1 MDIEV
6 VPDKWVLPN
15 RIGYN
20 KEIYETFHPSK
31 YPLKAKK
38 NPCKCSQESC
48 ELDANIV
55 SLFPQQRIVKD
66 YMQFDSPYRGI
77 LLYHELGSG
86 KSAASIAAAEG
97 YVNRKKIIIMT
108 PASLSQNYENEL
120 MKISTVGLNLKKS
133 WTLLRVNK
141 KDAKMMADLEKYAIM
156 SSFVKKDG
164 LVWIPLYQDDVK
176 DAIVVIE
183 KTKYSSLKADDK
195 STVDATIGHIIRNR
209 YTFIN
214 YNGLT
219 DKLVKSLGKS
229 PFNDC
234 FVIIDEIHNFISR
247 IVNGSRLAR
256 SIYNHLMNAKDM
268 KIVLLSG
275 TPIINNP
282 YEIATL
288 INLIRG
294 PMEVHELPLLKNAAE
309 PDMNKVVDMLKKGNV
324 FSYIDELSYADKSI
338 RVVLLPVNYK
348 RVADD
353 AMTSINKDEWK
364 LAPAKVIDA
373 IIAVLNKNGFKISV
387 RTKSSMHYALP
398 SIKDDF
404 YKLFIN
410 DDDIEDIRV
419 KNMDLFQRRV
429 LGTLSYYK
437 TTGTEFFPQMLP
449 TTVRYLDMTNH
460 QLNKYIQV
468 RLKEMAMDDAKK
480 RFGNKGKA
488 FDDKSSVYRA
498 FSRMVCNFAFPEE
511 ITRAFPQDIRNFM
524 KKELGKQSDSSSSSS
539 SSSSSGNAAKAAKAA
554 NADKEIAK
562 RAVAEYET
570 QLANAMN
577 ELAQSDAL
585 NKKNLKTLYSPKFAQ
600 MLEDVE
606 TSPGSVL
613 IYSQFRSI
621 EGLGIF
627 SEVLNRHG
635 YAEIRIVK
643 EEGIGYVIEDM
654 EVFDKKYDNKRY
666 VVFNADRTKT
676 NILMN
681 IFNGDYSQLP
691 DTILDQLP
699 DDKEQLYGK
708 LVKIMMITQSGAEG
722 ISLKNVRR
730 VLITEYFWNAVR
742 INQVIGRAVRTCSHQ
757 LLPKQDQNVGVFL
770 YIMKLTKDQLDKNP
784 TLRKKDN
791 ELTTDQHILEIAN
804 KKEQIINMFLNML
817 KASSMDCITHSVQNK
832 PLQNGYKCYNWP
844 INVNNNDLTYTPDI
858 KDDGKIQG
866 HQKLQVT
873 RKNKGVVVSKD
884 GKKFVMMNNKL
895 YDYFSYVNAGL
906 LLPAKTS

>member
-31 YPLKAKK
+31 YPFKAKK
-38 NPCKCSQESC
+38 NPCKCSQDSC

-97 YVNRKKIIIMT
+97 YVNRKKIVIMT

-141 KDAKMMADLEKYAIM
+141 KDTKTVADLEKYAI
-156 SSFVKKDG
+156 SATFIKKEG
-164 LVWIPLYQDDVK
+164 LVWIPLYQDDIK
-176 DAIVVIE
+176 DAIVIME
-183 KTKYSSLKADDK
+183 KTKYSSLKAEDR
-195 STVDATIGHIIRNR
+195 SSVDATIGHIIRNR

-219 DKLVKSLGKS
+219 EKLIKSLGKS
-229 PFNDC
+229 PFDDC

-256 SIYNHLMNAKDM
+256 SIYNHLMTAKDM

-294 PMEVHELPLLKNAAE
+294 PMEVYELPLLKTAAD
-309 PDMNKVVDMLKKGNV
+309 PDMNILVDVLKKADLYT
-324 FSYIDELSYADKSI
+324 YIDELSYADKTI
-338 RVVLLPVNYK
+338 RVALLPINY
-348 RVADD
+348 RRISDMSA
-353 AMTSINKDEWK
+353 INKDEWK
-364 LAPAKVIDA
+364 IAPAKVIDS
-373 IIAVLNKNGFKISV
+373 IIAVLNKNGFKVSV
-387 RTKSSMHYALP
+387 RHKSSMYYALP

-410 DDDIEDIRV
+410 DDDIEDIKV
-419 KNMDLFQRRV
+419 KNMDLFQRRI

-480 RFGNKGKA
+480 RFGNKGNA
-488 FDDKSSVYRA
+488 FEDKNSVYRA

-511 ITRAFPQDIRNFM
+511 ITRVFPQDVRNFM
-524 KKELGKQSDSSSSSS
+524 KKELGKQSDTSKSSSSSD
-539 SSSSSGNAAKAAKAA
+539 AA
-554 NADKEIAK
+554 NANKEINK
-562 RAVAEYET
+562 KAVAEYEL

-577 ELAQSDAL
+577 DLVQSDAL
-585 NKKNLKTLYSPKFAQ
+585 DKKNLKTLYSPKFAQ

-627 SEVLNRHG
+627 SEVLKRHG

-643 EEGIGYVIEDM
+643 EEGVGYVIEDM
-654 EVFDKKYDNKRY
+654 EVFDKKYDNKRF
-666 VVFNADRTKT
+666 VVFNADRAKT

-691 DTILDQLP
+691 DTILEQLP
-699 DDKEQLYGK
+699 DDKDQLYGK

-757 LLPKQDQNVGVFL
+757 LLPKEDQNVGVFL

-804 KKEQIINMFLNML
+804 KKEHIINMFLNML

-844 INVNNNDLTYTPDI
+844 INVSNNDLTYTPDI
-858 KDDGKIQG
+858 RDDGKIQG
-866 HQKLQVT
+866 HQKLQVV
-873 RKNKGVVVSKD
+873 RKNKGIVVSKN
-884 GKKFVMMNNKL
+884 GKKYVMINNKL
-895 YDYFSYVNAGL
+895 YDYFSYVNAGI
-906 LLPAKTS
+906 LLPV

>member
-6 VPDKWVLPN
+6 TPDKWVLPN

-20 KEIYETFHPSK
+20 KEIYKTFHASK
-31 YPLKAKK
+31 YPFKQRS
-38 NPCKCSQESC
+38 NPCKCSKESC
-48 ELDANIV
+48 ELDANVV
-55 SLFPQQRIVKD
+55 SLFPQQRIVRD

-97 YVNRKKIIIMT
+97 YVNRKKIVIMT

-120 MKISTVGLNLKKS
+120 MKISTIGLNLKKA
-133 WTLLRVNK
+133 WTLIKVDK
-141 KDAKMMADLEKYAIM
+141 KNAQTVKDLETYAIAPALI
-156 SSFVKKDG
+156 KKDG
-164 LVWIPLYQDDVK
+164 LAWIPLYKDDIHG
-176 DAIVVIE
+176 AVIIKE
-183 KTKYSSLKADDK
+183 KTKYSALKADDK
-195 STVDATIGHIIRNR
+195 TLVDATIGHIIRNR

-219 DKLVKSLGKS
+219 EKLIKSLGKS
-229 PFNDC
+229 AFDDC
-234 FVIIDEIHNFISR
+234 FVIVDEIHNFISR

-256 SIYNHLMNAKDM
+256 SIYNHLMTAKNL
-268 KIVLLSG
+268 KLVLLSG
-275 TPIINNP
+275 TPIINQP
-282 YEIATL
+282 HEIATL

-294 PMEVHELPLLKNAAE
+294 PMEVHELSLLKNSGE
-309 PDMNKVVDMLKKGNV
+309 PDMTAIVNALKQAKLYE
-324 FSYIDELSYADKSI
+324 YIDEIAYADRTFKL
-338 RVVLLPVNYK
+338 VLLPEGYK
-348 RVADD
+348 RVDD
-353 AMTSINKDEWK
+353 STAINKSVWNK
-364 LAPAKVIDA
+364 TLSK
-373 IIAVLNKNGFKISV
+373 IIEDIIKTVNSTGVKISV
-387 RTKSSMHYALP
+387 KHKSNMHYALP

-404 YKLFIN
+404 YKLFI
-410 DDDIEDIRV
+410 DDSDIEDIKV

-449 TTVRYLDMTNH
+449 TTLRYLDMTNH

-480 RFGNKGKA
+480 RFGNKGKGA

-511 ITRAFPQDIRNFM
+511 ITRAFPQDIRNVM
-524 KKELGKQSDSSSSSS
+524 KKELAKSE
-539 SSSSSGNAAKAAKAA
+539 SSGSASSASSKDGN
-554 NADKEIAK
+554 KEINK
-562 RAVAEYET
+562 IAVAEYER
-570 QLANAMN
+570 QLADAMHALVN
-577 ELAQSDAL
+577 SDAL
-585 NKKNLKTLYSPKFAQ
+585 DKDKLRDLYSPKFAQ
-600 MLEDVE
+600 MLDDVHA
-606 TSPGSVL
+606 SPGSVL
-613 IYSQFRSI
+613 IYSQFRTI

-627 SEVLNRHG
+627 SEVLKRHG

-654 EVFDKKYDNKRY
+654 DVFDKKYDNKRF

-681 IFNGDYSQLP
+681 IFNGDYAQLP
-691 DTILDQLP
+691 DTILAQLP
-699 DDKEQLYGK
+699 DDRDQMYGK

-757 LLPKQDQNVGVFL
+757 MLPKEDQNVGVFL
-770 YIMKLTKDQLDKNP
+770 YIMRLTRDQLNKNP

-804 KKEQIINMFLNML
+804 KKEDIINKFLNML
-817 KASSMDCITHSVQNK
+817 KASSMDCIIHSVQNK

-844 INVNNNDLTYTPDI
+844 INVDNSDFTYTPDI
-858 KDDGKIQG
+858 ADDHKIQG

-873 RKNKGVVVSKD
+873 RKNKGIVVSKD
-884 GKKFVMMNNKL
+884 GVKYVMINQKL
-895 YDYFSYVNAGL
+895 YDYFSYKNAGV
-906 LLPAKTS
+906 LLPAKAT

>member
-31 YPLKAKK
+31 YPFKAKK
-38 NPCKCSQESC
+38 NPCKCSQDSC

-97 YVNRKKIIIMT
+97 YVNRKKIVIMT

-141 KDAKMMADLEKYAIM
+141 KDTKTVADLEKYAI
-156 SSFVKKDG
+156 SATFIKKEG
-164 LVWIPLYQDDVK
+164 LVWIPLYQDDIK
-176 DAIVVIE
+176 DAIVVME
-183 KTKYSSLKADDK
+183 KTKYSSLKAEDR
-195 STVDATIGHIIRNR
+195 SSVDATIGHIIRNR

-219 DKLVKSLGKS
+219 EKLIKSLGKS
-229 PFNDC
+229 PFDDC

-256 SIYNHLMNAKDM
+256 SIYNHLMTAKDM

-294 PMEVHELPLLKNAAE
+294 PMEVYELPLLKTAAE
-309 PDMNKVVDMLKKGNV
+309 PDMNNLVDVLKKANLYTYV
-324 FSYIDELSYADKSI
+324 DELSYADKTI
-338 RVVLLPVNYK
+338 RVALLPINY
-348 RVADD
+348 RRISD
-353 AMTSINKDEWK
+353 MTAINKDEWK
-364 LAPAKVIDA
+364 IAPAKVIDS
-373 IIAVLNKNGFKISV
+373 IIAVLNKNGFKVSV
-387 RTKSSMHYALP
+387 RHKSSMYYALP

-410 DDDIEDIRV
+410 DDDIEDIKV
-419 KNMDLFQRRV
+419 KNMDLFQRRI

-480 RFGNKGKA
+480 RFGNKGNA
-488 FDDKSSVYRA
+488 FEDKNSVYRA

-511 ITRAFPQDIRNFM
+511 ITRVFPQDVRNFM
-524 KKELGKQSDSSSSSS
+524 KKELGKQSDTSKSSSSSD
-539 SSSSSGNAAKAAKAA
+539 AADA
-554 NADKEIAK
+554 NKEINK
-562 RAVAEYET
+562 KAVAEYEL

-577 ELAQSDAL
+577 DLVQSDAL
-585 NKKNLKTLYSPKFAQ
+585 DKKNLKTLYSPKFAQ

-627 SEVLNRHG
+627 SEVLKRHG

-643 EEGIGYVIEDM
+643 EEGVGYVIEDM
-654 EVFDKKYDNKRY
+654 EVFDKKYDNKRF
-666 VVFNADRTKT
+666 VVFNADRAKT

-691 DTILDQLP
+691 DTILEQLP
-699 DDKEQLYGK
+699 DDRDQLYGK

-757 LLPKQDQNVGVFL
+757 LLPKEDQNVGVFL

-804 KKEQIINMFLNML
+804 KKEHIINMFLNML

-844 INVNNNDLTYTPDI
+844 INVSNNDLTYTPDI
-858 KDDGKIQG
+858 RDDGKIQG
-866 HQKLQVT
+866 HQKLQVV
-873 RKNKGVVVSKD
+873 RKNKGIVVSKN
-884 GKKFVMMNNKL
+884 GKKYVMINNKL
-895 YDYFSYVNAGL
+895 YDYFSYVNAGI
-906 LLPAKTS
+906 LLPV

>member
-20 KEIYETFHPSK
+20 KEVYETFHPSK

-38 NPCKCSQESC
+38 SPCKCSQESC

-97 YVNRKKIIIMT
+97 YVNRKKIVIMT

-141 KDAKMMADLEKYAIM
+141 KDPKMMAELEKYAI
-156 SSFVKKDG
+156 SAAFVKKEG
-164 LVWIPLYQDDVK
+164 LVWIPLYQGDIS
-176 DAIVVIE
+176 DAVIVME
-183 KTKYSSLKADDK
+183 KTKYSSLKSEDR
-195 STVDATIGHIIRNR
+195 SMVDATIGHIIRNR
-209 YTFIN
+209 YTFMN

-219 DKLVKSLGKS
+219 EKLIKSLGKS
-229 PFNDC
+229 PFDDC

-256 SIYNHLMNAKDM
+256 SVYNHLMTAKNI

-282 YEIATL
+282 YEVATL

-294 PMEVHELPLLKNAAE
+294 PMEVYELPLLKNAAE
-309 PDMNKVVDMLKKGNV
+309 PDMNKAVDALKKANLYA
-324 FSYIDELSYADKSI
+324 YIDELSYADKNI
-338 RVVLLPVNYK
+338 HLVLLPIHYK
-348 RVADD
+348 RIADD
-353 AMTSINKDEWK
+353 STAIHKDEWK
-364 LAPAKVIDA
+364 IAKVSKIIDD
-373 IIAVLNKNGFKISV
+373 IINVLNKNGFKVSV
-387 RTKSSMHYALP
+387 RSKSNIHYALP
-398 SIKDDF
+398 SIKEDF
-404 YKLFIN
+404 YKLFI
-410 DDDIEDIRV
+410 DDTDIEDIKV

-468 RLKEMAMDDAKK
+468 RLKEMSMDDAKK
-480 RFGNKGKA
+480 KFGNRGKNA
-488 FDDKSSVYRA
+488 FDDNSSVYRA

-511 ITRAFPQDIRNFM
+511 ITRAFPQDVRNYM
-524 KKELGKQSDSSSSSS
+524 KKEIGKQSDSSKSSSS
-539 SSSSSGNAAKAAKAA
+539 SSDAAHAAHAADAAK
-554 NADKEIAK
+554 EINK
-562 RAVAEYET
+562 RAVAEYEL
-570 QLANAMN
+570 QLANAMD
-577 ELAQSDAL
+577 ELVQSDAL
-585 NKKNLKTLYSPKFAQ
+585 DKKNLRTLYSPKFAQ

-627 SEVLNRHG
+627 SEVLKKHG
-635 YAEIRIVK
+635 FAEIKIVK
-643 EEGIGYVIEDM
+643 HEGVGYVIEDM
-654 EVFDKKYDNKRY
+654 EVFDKKYDNKRF

-681 IFNGDYSQLP
+681 IFNGDYSLLP
-691 DTILDQLP
+691 DTILEQLP
-699 DDKEQLYGK
+699 DNKDQLYGK

-770 YIMKLTKDQLDKNP
+770 YIMRLTRDQLNKNP

-791 ELTTDQHILEIAN
+791 DLTTDQHILEIAN
-804 KKEQIINMFLNML
+804 KKEYIVNMFLNML

-844 INVNNNDLTYTPDI
+844 INVNNNELTYTPDI
-858 KDDGKIQG
+858 RHDDMIQR
-866 HQKLQVT
+866 HQKLQVK
-873 RKNKGVVVSKD
+873 RKNKGVVVSKN
-884 GKKFVMMNNKL
+884 GKKYVMMNNKL

-906 LLPAKTS
+906 LLPAAMAK

>member
-31 YPLKAKK
+31 YPFKAKK
-38 NPCKCSQESC
+38 NPCKCSQDSC

-97 YVNRKKIIIMT
+97 YVNRKKIVIMT

-141 KDAKMMADLEKYAIM
+141 KDTKTVADLEKYAI
-156 SSFVKKDG
+156 SATFIKKEG
-164 LVWIPLYQDDVK
+164 LVWIPLYQDDIK
-176 DAIVVIE
+176 DAIVIME
-183 KTKYSSLKADDK
+183 KTKYSSLKAEDR
-195 STVDATIGHIIRNR
+195 SSVDATIGHIIRNR

-219 DKLVKSLGKS
+219 EKLIKSLGKS
-229 PFNDC
+229 PFDDC

-256 SIYNHLMNAKDM
+256 SIYNHLMTAKDM

-294 PMEVHELPLLKNAAE
+294 PMEVYELPLLKTAAD
-309 PDMNKVVDMLKKGNV
+309 PDMNILVDVLKKANLYT
-324 FSYIDELSYADKSI
+324 YIDELSYADKTI
-338 RVVLLPVNYK
+338 RVALLPINY
-348 RVADD
+348 RRISDMSA
-353 AMTSINKDEWK
+353 INKDEWK
-364 LAPAKVIDA
+364 IAPAKVIDS
-373 IIAVLNKNGFKISV
+373 IIAVLNKNGFKVSV
-387 RTKSSMHYALP
+387 RHKSSMYYALP

-410 DDDIEDIRV
+410 DDDIEDIKV
-419 KNMDLFQRRV
+419 KNMDLFQRRI

-480 RFGNKGKA
+480 RFGNKGNA
-488 FDDKSSVYRA
+488 FEDKNSVYRA

-511 ITRAFPQDIRNFM
+511 ITRVFPQDVRNFM
-524 KKELGKQSDSSSSSS
+524 KKELGKQSDTSKSSSSSD
-539 SSSSSGNAAKAAKAA
+539 AA
-554 NADKEIAK
+554 NANKEINK
-562 RAVAEYET
+562 KAVAEYEL

-577 ELAQSDAL
+577 DLVQSDAL
-585 NKKNLKTLYSPKFAQ
+585 DKKNLKTLYSPKFAQ

-627 SEVLNRHG
+627 SEVLKRHG

-643 EEGIGYVIEDM
+643 EEGVGYVIEDM
-654 EVFDKKYDNKRY
+654 EVFDKKYDNKRF
-666 VVFNADRTKT
+666 VVFNADRAKT

-691 DTILDQLP
+691 DTILEQLP
-699 DDKEQLYGK
+699 DDKDQLYGK

-757 LLPKQDQNVGVFL
+757 LLPKEDQNVGVFL

-804 KKEQIINMFLNML
+804 KKEHIINMFLNML

-844 INVNNNDLTYTPDI
+844 INVSNNDLTYTPDI
-858 KDDGKIQG
+858 RDDGKIQG
-866 HQKLQVT
+866 HQKLQVV
-873 RKNKGVVVSKD
+873 RKNKGIVVSKN
-884 GKKFVMMNNKL
+884 GKKYVMINNKL
-895 YDYFSYVNAGL
+895 YDYFSYVNAGI
-906 LLPAKTS
+906 LLPV

>member
-20 KEIYETFHPSK
+20 KEVYETFHPSK

-38 NPCKCSQESC
+38 SPCKCSEESC

-97 YVNRKKIIIMT
+97 YVNRKKIVIMT

-120 MKISTVGLNLKKS
+120 MKISTVGLNLKKA
-133 WTLLRVNK
+133 WTLIQVNK
-141 KDAKMMADLEKYAIM
+141 KDPKMMAELEKYAI
-156 SSFVKKDG
+156 SAAFVKKEG
-164 LVWIPLYQDDVK
+164 LVWIPLYQGDIS
-176 DAIVVIE
+176 DAVIVME
-183 KTKYSSLKADDK
+183 KTKYSSLKSEDR
-195 STVDATIGHIIRNR
+195 SMVDATIGHIIRNR
-209 YTFIN
+209 YTFMN

-219 DKLVKSLGKS
+219 EKLIKSLGKS
-229 PFNDC
+229 PFDDC

-256 SIYNHLMNAKDM
+256 SVYNHLMTAKNM

-282 YEIATL
+282 YEVATL

-294 PMEVHELPLLKNAAE
+294 PMEVYELPLLKNAAE
-309 PDMNKVVDMLKKGNV
+309 PDMNKAVEALKKANLYA
-324 FSYIDELSYADKSI
+324 YIDELSYADKSI
-338 RVVLLPVNYK
+338 HLVLLPIHYK
-348 RVADD
+348 RIADD
-353 AMTSINKDEWK
+353 STAIHKDEWK
-364 LAPAKVIDA
+364 IAQASKVIDD
-373 IIAVLNKNGFKISV
+373 IINVLNKNGFKVSV
-387 RTKSSMHYALP
+387 RPKSNIHYALP
-398 SIKDDF
+398 SIKEDF
-404 YKLFIN
+404 YKLFI
-410 DDDIEDIRV
+410 DDTDIEDIKV

-468 RLKEMAMDDAKK
+468 RLKEMSMDDAKK
-480 RFGNKGKA
+480 KFGNKGKNA

-511 ITRAFPQDIRNFM
+511 ITRVFPQDVRNYM
-524 KKELGKQSDSSSSSS
+524 KKEIGKQSDSSKSSSS
-539 SSSSSGNAAKAAKAA
+539 SSDGAHAADAAK
-554 NADKEIAK
+554 EINK
-562 RAVAEYET
+562 RAVAEYEL
-570 QLANAMN
+570 QLANAMD
-577 ELAQSDAL
+577 ELVQSDAL
-585 NKKNLKTLYSPKFAQ
+585 DKKNLRTLYSPKFAQ

-627 SEVLNRHG
+627 SEVLKKHG
-635 YAEIRIVK
+635 YVEIKIVK
-643 EEGIGYVIEDM
+643 HEGVGYVIEDM
-654 EVFDKKYDNKRY
+654 EVFDKKYDNKRF

-681 IFNGDYSQLP
+681 IFNGDYSLLP
-691 DTILDQLP
+691 DTILEQLP
-699 DDKEQLYGK
+699 DNKDQLYGK

-770 YIMKLTKDQLDKNP
+770 YIMKLTRDQLNKNP

-791 ELTTDQHILEIAN
+791 DLTTDQHILEIAN
-804 KKEQIINMFLNML
+804 KKEYIVNMFLNML

-844 INVNNNDLTYTPDI
+844 INVNNNELTYTPDI
-858 KDDGKIQG
+858 KDDGKIQR
-866 HQKLQVT
+866 HQKLQVK
-873 RKNKGVVVSKD
+873 RKNKGVVVSKN
-884 GKKFVMMNNKL
+884 GKKYVMMNNKL

-906 LLPAKTS
+906 LLPVAIAK

>member
-20 KEIYETFHPSK
+20 KEVYETFHPSK

-38 NPCKCSQESC
+38 SPCKCSQESC

-97 YVNRKKIIIMT
+97 YVNRKKIVIMT

-133 WTLLRVNK
+133 WTLLKVNK
-141 KDAKMMADLEKYAIM
+141 KDAKMMAELEKYAIM
-156 SSFVKKDG
+156 PSFVKKEG
-164 LVWIPLYQDDVK
+164 LVWIPLYQDDIQ
-176 DAIVVIE
+176 DAVVVIQ
-183 KTKYSSLKADDK
+183 KTKYSSLKSDDK
-195 STVDATIGHIIRNR
+195 SSVDTTIGHIIRNR

-229 PFNDC
+229 PFDDC

-256 SIYNHLMNAKDM
+256 SVYNHLMTAKNM

-294 PMEVHELPLLKNAAE
+294 PMEVFELPLLKNAPE
-309 PDMNKVVDMLKKGNV
+309 PDMNKVVDLLKKNGL
-324 FSYIDELSYADKSI
+324 FGYIDELSYADKSI
-338 RVVLLPVNYK
+338 YVALLPINYK

-353 AMTSINKDEWK
+353 TMTSVAKDEWK
-364 LAPAKVIDA
+364 GMATPAKVIEA
-373 IIAVLNKNGFKISV
+373 IIGVLNKNGFKLSV

-398 SIKDDF
+398 SIKEEF
-404 YKLFIN
+404 YKLFI
-410 DDDIEDIRV
+410 DDNDIEDIRV

-437 TTGTEFFPQMLP
+437 TTGTEFFPQILP

-480 RFGNKGKA
+480 RFGNKGKGA

-511 ITRAFPQDIRNFM
+511 ITRAFPQDVRNLM
-524 KKELGKQSDSSSSSS
+524 KKELGKQSDSSGSNSSSD
-539 SSSSSGNAAKAAKAA
+539 SSSGKAA
-554 NADKEIAK
+554 NQDKELAK
-562 RAVAEYET
+562 RAVAEYEV
-570 QLANAMN
+570 QLVNAMD
-577 ELAQSDAL
+577 ELIQSDAL
-585 NKKNLKTLYSPKFAQ
+585 DKKNLKTQYSPKFAQ

-627 SEVLNRHG
+627 SEVLKRHG

-654 EVFDKKYDNKRY
+654 EVFDKKYDNKRF
-666 VVFNADRTKT
+666 VVFNADRVKT

-691 DTILDQLP
+691 DTILEQLP
-699 DDKEQLYGK
+699 DDKDQLYGK

-770 YIMKLTKDQLDKNP
+770 YIMKLTKEQLDKNP

-791 ELTTDQHILEIAN
+791 ELTTDQHILQIAS
-804 KKEQIINMFLNML
+804 KKENIINMFLNML

-832 PLQNGYKCYNWP
+832 PLENGYKCYNWP

-866 HQKLQVT
+866 HQKLQVA
-873 RKNKGVVVSKD
+873 RKNKGVVVSKN
-884 GKKFVMMNNKL
+884 GNKYVMMNNKL

-906 LLPAKTS
+906 LLPVKTSL